1 MDIKT
6 ISDFVVRQEYD
17 LPIYIN
23 KITLCNGGYQVEY
36 YTITKDGC
44 PSTLEPRVA
53 RMFGKYNKPIFKR
66 CGFREKTHYTI
77 KSYYGMRRSD
87 KKDEWI
93 WSL

>member
-6 ISDFVVRQEYD
+6 LSDFVVRQEYD
-17 LPIYIN
+17 LPIYIS
-23 KITLCNGGYQVEY
+23 KITQANGGYLVEY

-53 RMFGKYNKPIFKR
+53 RMFGRYNKPIFKQ
-66 CGFREKTHYTI
+66 CGFQEKTQYTI
-77 KSYYGMRRSD
+77 KSYYGMRKSD